1 MRSADYAK
9 TVEWDRPV
17 NVVVTRWADEVMQL
31 ILAGLERI
39 VRKYAPLIEQWMKQ
53 NAPWKDITGNARA
66 GLHAEVGILVG
77 RHYDLYLDHSDAV
90 PYGSLLELKNQG
102 KFAIIQ
108 PALDH
113 WQPIIFNEVARFLN
127 G

>member
-9 TVEWDRPV
+9 TLEWDRPTGI
-17 NVVVTRWADEVMQL
+17 VVTRWAEEVMQL

-77 RHYDLYLDHSDAV
+77 RHYEILLGGDVSYLYW
-90 PYGSLLELKNQG
+90 LELKNQG
-102 KFAIIQ
+102 RYAILQ
-108 PALDH
+108 PALDEFS
-113 WQPIIFNEVARFLN
+113 PKIFAEVRRFLN